1 MEDRDTYW
9 AWTFVTIDLT
19 EIEAHQPH
27 GVLQNM
33 LREIERISDRQISYF
48 GVYVQK
54 PTMPHLHLALDIAPG
69 TPAWNALAAWAKGQ
83 NGRGWLSR
91 VRFEEIIADKGGLP
105 GLIAYFIGPE
115 NLNKHPGQI
124 MRSTDLIKAINAIA
138 AEIPAKARRSAAD
151 ASEPLQG
158 GILPQTLQRHPTTPE
173 TALTPSTTLRPNPS
187 SRPETGQNFKKQA

>member
-1 MEDRDTYW
+1 
-9 AWTFVTIDLT
+9 
-19 EIEAHQPH
+19 
-27 GVLQNM
+27 M

-48 GVYVQK
+48 GAYVQK

-151 ASEPLQG
+151 ASEGFQG
-158 GILPQTLQRHPTTPE
+158 LDVAPEPPEALPEPSYGLDAIDHPPAEPITLPAGDQT
-173 TALTPSTTLRPNPS
+173 
-187 SRPETGQNFKKQA
+187 QAPPGGRCELDPCRCRSPVVPR